1 MTGAISL
8 LSLIPCYY
16 GGNNCTVLVLILK
29 LNFNGKVVLDF
40 LSLKYYFR
48 FCLMVFDKKHTTHCF
63 YNAFTMRVCLLIWA

>member
-40 LSLKYYFR
+40 LNLNSFSIFSYGFR
-48 FCLMVFDKKHTTHCF
+48 QKTYHTLF
-63 YNAFTMRVCLLIWA
+63 L